1 MAASQQPAS
10 KNTLRYPGGGRPQVA
25 QPGQF
30 APAAPGQP
38 VAHSP
43 REVAPEGLPIRHA
56 PVPPPAARPEAILL
70 REGAFKDQ
78 ADYERTSKRIAA
90 RVRRGE
96 IVARKPDVE

>member
-1 MAASQQPAS
+1 MAASQQPTS
-10 KNTLRYPGGGRPQVA
+10 KDTPRYPGSGRPEVA

-30 APAAPGQP
+30 VPAAPGQP

-43 REVAPEGLPIRHA
+43 REAVPEGSPVRHVH
-56 PVPPPAARPEAILL
+56 VPPVASRPDMILF

-90 RVRRGE
+90 RIKRGE
-96 IVARKPDVE
+96 IVVRQPDGQ